1 MPGFFLALLASLL
14 ASLGG
19 RDQIVMGQ
27 LSRSFDNALP
37 LLAPAWLASISS
49 ALLAGLAGAW
59 LAPMM
64 PPGGKAMLVA
74 AALALAGVELAWRS
88 RAKAGSRRVPAEPT
102 RSVIAIF
109 TVLFAHQMGD
119 AARFL
124 VFALAAAQ
132 AEPALV
138 MAGGAAGGGA
148 SLTMAWLERG
158 EGSPWSGRGVRI
170 TIAAAC
176 LVTACVIAINVL
188 GIA

>member
-1 MPGFFLALLASLL
+1 VPGFFLALVVSLL
-14 ASLGG
+14 VSLGG
-19 RDQIVMGQ
+19 RDQIVIGQ

-37 LLAPAWLASISS
+37 LLAPAWLASIAS

-74 AALALAGVELAWRS
+74 AALALAAVELAWRS
-88 RAKAGSRRVPAEPT
+88 RAGAGSCRAPAEPT
-102 RSVIAIF
+102 RSAIAIF
-109 TVLFAHQMGD
+109 AVLLAHQIGD

-138 MAGGAAGGGA
+138 IAGGAAGGGA
-148 SLTMAWLERG
+148 SLTMAWMERG
-158 EGSPWSGRGVRI
+158 DSAAWSGRGVRI
-170 TIAAAC
+170 AIAAVFVLAAC
-176 LVTACVIAINVL
+176 LIVVNVL
-188 GIA
+188 KLV